1 MRAST
6 EDLLRVERRPA
17 SPGSY
22 GRQTSTSLT
31 FREAS
36 HPATLAQCC
45 GSRRSHDLIAWMG
58 TTTYGSLSRSTAST
72 MRARSL
78 REFRRSL
85 RSSSAIAAR
94 CPSEV
99 IEGLLLV
106 GRCSASTG
114 PVLPEQ
120 ARCRYCARATVV
132 LRSHA

>member
-78 REFRRSL
+78 APRVPKIVE
-85 RSSSAIAAR
+85 
-94 CPSEV
+94 E
-99 IEGLLLV
+99 LV
-106 GRCSASTG
+106 GRSCQMS
-114 PVLPEQ
+114 V
-120 ARCRYCARATVV
+120 
-132 LRSHA
+132 